1 MKDLYSITNIINTQ
15 GKLLDGWT
23 IWVRRQN
30 SCCEYQVE
38 VYYKDDMMYWI
49 SPYSKDLVK
58 LINEAIDKIEQIIKN
73 IPEDA
78 LNSKQQWSHVKSF
91 GNFGEREFIMLLKCN
106 GRAELK
112 RFCKTNDIFNH
123 ITNFI
128 PDSMEMLEE
137 SWSTKPSD
145 IGDVEITDNNI
156 KNNSSFSVNMFNKDC
171 PDQECENDK
180 NQE

>member
-1 MKDLYSITNIINTQ
+1 MKDLYSITNIISTQ
-15 GKLLDGWT
+15 GKPLDGWT
-23 IWVRRQN
+23 IWVQRQN
-30 SCCEYQVE
+30 CCCEYQVE
-38 VYYKDDMMYWI
+38 LYYKDGMKYWI
-49 SPYSKDLVK
+49 SPCSRDLVK
-58 LINEAIDKIEQIIKN
+58 LIDEAIDKIELIIKN

-78 LNSKQQWSHVKSF
+78 LNSKQQWSHVRSF

-137 SWSTKPSD
+137 SWSAKSSD
-145 IGDVEITDNNI
+145 IDGVETTDDNI
-156 KNNSSFSVNMFNKDC
+156 KNNSSFVVNMFDEDC
-171 PDQECENDK
+171 PDKECENEK